1 MCSEPG
7 ADKRLF
13 YYQLASGATGP
24 PRLHYNSRLPM
35 VPDGY
40 YYALALAGA
49 AALVGWLA
57 GPLWALPACLL
68 ALFFLWFF
76 RDPERVIPDYAGA
89 VVSPADG
96 KVTDVSSVLMNGVPR
111 TRISIFLSVFD
122 VHVNRSPLAGVI
134 REVRYQKG
142 KFLNAM
148 NPASAEHNEQN
159 AVTVE
164 GDGQTVVFK
173 QIAGLLARRIV
184 FNKKVGDRVG
194 RGERVGLIKF
204 GSRVD
209 VLLDPS
215 AALQIKVGDRVKGGS
230 SVLARLERVT
240 RAADHSRSDSA
251 RSAVMDPEVP
261 QILAPRKRQPPRRLS
276 KGMYILPSLF
286 TTANIA
292 FGYYAILQIT
302 HATVADA
309 WHFDNA
315 AKAIGFAVMFDG
327 LDGRIARMTGTSSD
341 FGRELDSLADV
352 VTFGVAP
359 ALLAWTWGFRQLP
372 TNLGDLSTKLVQ
384 FGAIASFL
392 FLMAGAS
399 RLARFN
405 ISQQP
410 AAFES
415 WPSGQEVFCRDA
427 DSGGR
432 RCDRRGRAFFQRR
445 SHCLLVD
452 RADLDVDGGGGRL
465 SDGQH
470 LALLQLQGH

>member
-1 MCSEPG
+1 
-7 ADKRLF
+7 
-13 YYQLASGATGP
+13 
-24 PRLHYNSRLPM
+24 M

-40 YYALALAGA
+40 YYGLAMIVA
-49 AALVGWLA
+49 AVLLGWLA

-76 RDPERVIPDYAGA
+76 RDPERAIPDSAGA
-89 VVSPADG
+89 LVSPGDG
-96 KVTDVSSVLMNGVPR
+96 KVTEVASVVMNGVPL

-122 VHVNRSPLAGVI
+122 VHVNRSPVAGVI

-164 GDGQTVVFK
+164 GDGHTVVFK

-184 FNKKVGDRVG
+184 FNKKVGDTVK

-209 VLLDPS
+209 VLLD
-215 AALQIKVGDRVKGGS
+215 AAAAIQIKVGDRVKGGS
-230 SVLARLERVT
+230 SVLAHLGR
-240 RAADHSRSDSA
+240 RARAVSGRSGSDSA

-261 QILAPRKRQPPRRLS
+261 EVHMQRAPERPPRRMR

-302 HATVADA
+302 HATVADF
-309 WHFDNA
+309 WHFDSS

-352 VTFGVAP
+352 ITFGVAP
-359 ALLAWTWGFRQLP
+359 ALLAWTWGFRQLSAEP
-372 TNLGDLSTKLVQ
+372 GRVVHQAAAVRRHRQ
-384 FGAIASFL
+384 FPVSDGWREPPGPL
-392 FLMAGAS
+392 QHH
-399 RLARFN
+399 
-405 ISQQP
+405 QQP

-415 WPSGQEVFCRDA
+415 GTSGQEIFCRDA
-427 DSGGR
+427 DSCRCR
-432 RCDRRGRAFFQRR
+432 RDRCRRAFFPRR
-445 SHCLLVD
+445 AHRVLVD
-452 RADLDVDGGGGRL
+452 IAWSGCCWLWPSVI
-465 SDGQH
+465 
-470 LALLQLQGH
+470 